1 MPLQPSVTEIRLN
14 NIIACLKPAVGMLN
28 MLNDSFGT
36 PFIPAISSTPLA
48 LIAEVQNARRN
59 KVECIQLL
67 ESVHGL
73 LYAIA
78 NVHIQSGTTGIL
90 PPVMLTHIGRFT
102 ETIHKIHTFVEAQ
115 RDGSKIKNF
124 FRQSEMTALLKECQR
139 DVQQAQEVFKIETAI
154 RNFSSVREMEKKTQE
169 IQNEL
174 LELIA
179 NFSDWETSDG
189 ASSMY
194 EKFNNRSFSMLPAKP
209 KIFYGRETEL
219 ETILQNLAQD
229 SPRVAILG
237 AGGMGKTSLA
247 RAALHHPDIATKYA
261 QRFFVPCDSATTR
274 IDVAAL
280 VGSHLGL
287 EPGKDLT
294 KSVVQH
300 FSKGPLCLL
309 VLDNLET
316 VWEPIESRS
325 GVEDFLSLLTDVPHL
340 ALLVTMRGAERPTK
354 VRWTHPFL
362 APLIPLSDAAAHQVF
377 ISITD
382 DVHETKDVKQL
393 LRLTD
398 NMPLAIDLIAH
409 LADDES
415 CASILDRWKT
425 EKTAL
430 LSAGHDKGSNLDVSI
445 VISLSSPRIQSMAGA
460 KELLSLL
467 SILPDGLS
475 DVELLQSN
483 LPILNIPV
491 CKTALLRTSLA
502 YMDDEKRL
510 KSLVPIREHVQHFHP
525 PSPGLMQPL
534 RKHFHMLLELYRGY
548 NSGKMEQVVKEIRS
562 NRGNLQQL
570 LMLGLNQDNP
580 DLADTINCII
590 SLNSFSRL
598 AGHGHLL
605 LMDEIP
611 AVLPQPTN
619 HRLEIMFVTEVFK
632 SRIVRPISTP
642 ELLISQGAS
651 HLSHIDDPFLE
662 FGNYY
667 YYHRKD
673 PSTALKFLHKGLVLA
688 QSAEN
693 FVQQSTILN
702 NVAVITHKTGDYV
715 AAQKYASEAGRLA
728 ALCADLYEESR
739 ALRTEATCRT
749 SRGDYK
755 TSIPLLSR
763 AQTLLELCGMSEGNL
778 NLQIKTQRAQLH
790 LLKSEYAEALDIHNR
805 VVQTISA
812 EERPVN
818 HGFSLVNIAEI
829 GILMGADGHDVRK
842 TLDKATA
849 IFNTFHYQGELEYCE
864 ILSADLMLREGNIPA
879 AKIILEKSIRSS
891 WGKDDE
897 ATSYCLERLSNASRW
912 NATDMDWSATWAVIY
927 LGYAQRSQQKLS
939 LHKALQFL
947 GDFFLSKVD
956 VETAENLFL
965 VALEGFIHM
974 DVHRSKA
981 ECMMRLGDLANH
993 RGHLSNAKDLHETAG
1008 LLFERTGRKDGNQVA
1023 VSRDS

>member
-1 MPLQPSVTEIRLN
+1 MPLQPSVTEIWLN
-14 NIIACLKPAVGMLN
+14 NIIACLEPAVGMLN
-28 MLNDSFGT
+28 MLKDSFGT
-36 PFIPAISSTPLA
+36 PFIPAISSTTLA
-48 LIAEVQNARRN
+48 LITEVQNARRN

-73 LYAIA
+73 LYAIV

-90 PPVMLTHIGRFT
+90 PPMMLKHIGRFT
-102 ETIHKIHTFVEAQ
+102 KTIHKIHTFVEAQ

-124 FRQSEMTALLKECQR
+124 FRQSEMTALLKDCQR
-139 DVQQAQEVFKIETAI
+139 GVQQAQEVFKIETAI
-154 RNFSSVREMEKKTQE
+154 GNLNSVREMEKKTQE

-194 EKFNNRSFSMLPAKP
+194 DMFNNSSRSFSMLPAKP
-209 KIFYGRETEL
+209 KIFYGREREL

-280 VGSHLGL
+280 VGLHLGL

-309 VLDNLET
+309 ILDNLET
-316 VWEPIESRS
+316 AWEPIESRG

-377 ISITD
+377 VCITE
-382 DVHETKDVKQL
+382 DVHDIKDVKQL

-409 LADDES
+409 LVDDES

-430 LSAGHDKGSNLDVSI
+430 LSAGHDKRSNLNASI
-445 VISLSSPRIQSMAGA
+445 IISLSSPRIQSMAGA

-475 DVELLQSN
+475 DVELVQSN
-483 LPILNIPV
+483 LPILNIPA

-502 YMDDEKRL
+502 YLDDQKRL

-525 PSPGLMQPL
+525 PSFGLIQPL
-534 RKHFHMLLELYRGY
+534 RKHFHLLLELYRDY
-548 NSGKMEQVVKEIRS
+548 NSEKMEPVVKEIRS
-562 NRGNLQQL
+562 NHGNLQQL
-570 LMLGLNQDNP
+570 LMLGLNRDNP

-590 SLNSFSRL
+590 SLSSFSRL
-598 AGHGHLL
+598 AGHGYLL
-605 LMDEIP
+605 LMDGIP

-619 HRLEIMFVTEVFK
+619 HRLEIIFITEV
-632 SRIVRPISTP
+632 P
-642 ELLISQGAS
+642 
-651 HLSHIDDPFLE
+651 IDDPFLE
-662 FGNYY
+662 FGIYY
-667 YYHRKD
+667 YWNRKN
-673 PSTALKFLHKGLVLA
+673 PSTALHFLHKALALA

-693 FVQQSTILN
+693 FVQQSNILN
-702 NVAVITHKTGDYV
+702 HVAVITHKTGDYV
-715 AAQKYASEAGRLA
+715 AAQRNASEAGRLA
-728 ALCADLYEESR
+728 GLCADLYQESR
-739 ALRTEATCRT
+739 ALRTETTCRA

-763 AQTLLELCGMSEGNL
+763 AQSLLELCGMSEGNL
-778 NLQIKTQRAQLH
+778 NLQLNMHRAQLH
-790 LLKSEYAEALDIHNR
+790 LLKSEYAEALEIHNR
-805 VVQTISA
+805 IIQTISA
-812 EERPVN
+812 EARPVT

-829 GILMGADGHDVRK
+829 GILMGADEHDVRE
-842 TLDKATA
+842 TLDKAKA
-849 IFNTFHYQGELEYCE
+849 IFHTFHYQGDLEFW
-864 ILSADLMLREGNIPA
+864 NIPA
-879 AKIILEKSIRSS
+879 AKIVLEKSIRSS
-891 WGKDDE
+891 WGKDNE
-897 ATSYCLERLSNASRW
+897 ATSYCLERLSNV
-912 NATDMDWSATWAVIY
+912 TTWAVIY
-927 LGYAQRSQQKLS
+927 MSYAQRSQQKLP

-956 VETAENLFL
+956 LETAENLLL

-974 DVHRSKA
+974 DIHRSKA
-981 ECMMRLGDLANH
+981 ECMMKLGDLAKH
-993 RGHLSNAKDLHETAG
+993 RGDLSNAKDLHETAG
-1008 LLFERTGRKDGNQVA
+1008 ILFERTGRKGGNQVA
-1023 VSRDS
+1023 VCRAS